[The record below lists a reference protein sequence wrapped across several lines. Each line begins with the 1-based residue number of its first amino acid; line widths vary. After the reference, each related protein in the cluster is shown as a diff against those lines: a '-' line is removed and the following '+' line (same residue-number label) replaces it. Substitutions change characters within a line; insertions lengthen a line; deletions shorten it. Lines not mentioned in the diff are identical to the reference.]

1 MDVTEII
8 RETKDH
14 LRLLRQLGVEEI
26 QEMQTRDNGT
36 GLEDLR
42 QTIGD
47 CRRCKLASGRT
58 HIVFGSGNP
67 ESPLVFVGEAPGEEE
82 DLQAKPFVG
91 RAGHLLTRMIQAMGL
106 RREDVYIANIIKCR
120 PPGNRNPEAD
130 EIRSCEPFLLEQ
142 LGIIRPK
149 VICALG
155 KFAAQTLLKTEVSI
169 SRLRG
174 TVCHLPVEPGSRF
187 EQADRLTTHHGLEEI
202 KVIPTFH
209 PAYLLRNPSSKRVV
223 WEDLQL
229 IMKELQI
236 PLPPD
241 MTRQEGA

>member
-14 LRLLRQLGVEEI
+14 LRLLHQLGVEEI
-26 QEMQTRDNGT
+26 QDMQRRDNGT
-36 GLEDLR
+36 GLETLR
-42 QTIGD
+42 QTLGD

-130 EIRSCEPFLLEQ
+130 EIQSCEPFLLEQ

-174 TVCHLPVEPGSRF
+174 TVCRLPVEPGSRF
-187 EQADRLTTHHGLEEI
+187 ERTDRLTANLGLEEI

-229 IMKELQI
+229 IMKELQM

-241 MTRQEGA
+241 MIRQEGA